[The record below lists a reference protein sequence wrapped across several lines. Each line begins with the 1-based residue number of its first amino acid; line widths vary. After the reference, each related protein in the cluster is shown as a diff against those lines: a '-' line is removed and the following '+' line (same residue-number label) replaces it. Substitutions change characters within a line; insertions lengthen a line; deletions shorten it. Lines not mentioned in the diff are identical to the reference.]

1 MKNIEIK
8 EDVIP
13 TIEQLIHLYN
23 DVEWT
28 AYTDEPEVLEKALN
42 NCLKVGTAW
51 DGDQLVGLARVVG
64 DGYTIIYIQDI
75 LVLESHQRRGIGSN
89 LLQLILKE
97 YESVRQVVLMT
108 GNEEKTIN
116 YYEKNGLVN
125 IAEYDG
131 VVFTK

>member
-13 TIEQLIHLYN
+13 NIEQLLDLYN
-23 DVEWT
+23 DVKWS
-28 AYTDEPEVLEKALN
+28 AYTKEPEVLEKALN
-42 NCLKVGTAW
+42 NCLKVWTAW

-64 DGYTIIYIQDI
+64 DAYTIIYVQDI
-75 LVLESHQRRGIGSN
+75 LVLESYQRRGIGSK
-89 LLQLILKE
+89 LLQIILKE
-97 YESVRQVVLMT
+97 YESIRQVVLMT
-108 GNEEKTIN
+108 DNEEQTIS
-116 YYEKNGLVN
+116 YYEKNGLIN